1 MNARSG
7 VLALATVRGE
17 RRQVAECGSCERVR
31 PLIERGLCD
40 SCRSL
45 RRKDGTI
52 GDYGYVKTD
61 RMQDYA
67 ELRQF
72 GESVAVAASRVG
84 VSERTGW
91 RYEAQL
97 READRNVTAFA
108 VEAAGWLTPRRAA

>member
-1 MNARSG
+1 MNAYSG
-7 VLALATVRGE
+7 AVALATVRGE
-17 RRQVAECGSCERVR
+17 RRRLAECASCERIR

-40 SCRSL
+40 SCRTL
-45 RRKDGTI
+45 RRRDGTI

-61 RMQDYA
+61 RMEDYA
-67 ELRQF
+67 DLRRF

-97 READRNVTAFA
+97 A
-108 VEAAGWLTPRRAA
+108 RRAA